1 AAEGQPIVSKVND
14 DWEEEYEDEELIPY
28 EAYNLEAE
36 PVNTEDSGWTVYQ
49 RKTRPSRK
57 KKQG

>member
-1 AAEGQPIVSKVND
+1 
-14 DWEEEYEDEELIPY
+14 EEEYEDKELIPY
-28 EAYNLEAE
+28 EAYNLKAE
-36 PVNTEDSGWTVYQ
+36 PVNAKDLGWTVYQ